1 MTSTVSVAAATS
13 APADRLG
20 RALHDVRI
28 SVTDRCNFRC
38 PYCMPRS
45 HFGPGYRFVPGAD
58 ALDTAELVRLAA
70 VFLALGATKIRLT
83 GGEPLLRR
91 DLDQIVAG
99 MAALPVPDLALTT
112 NGALLAR
119 RAAELQRCGLHRV
132 TVSLDSLHPDVFA
145 SMSDVAVPVS
155 DVVAGIRAA
164 RDAGLAPVKLNCVV
178 RRGVNDSGIEELV
191 EFAAAEGLHVRF
203 IEYMDVGTTNGWRLA
218 DVVTG
223 QEILDRLAASHP
235 LEELPAEPG
244 AVARR
249 YRLSGGGEIGL
260 ITSVSRPFCGDC
272 ARARLSVDGR
282 LFTCL
287 FAADGL
293 DLRAPLRDG
302 ADDDELRDIVR
313 ARWAARDDRY
323 SELRATQTEAP
334 QRVEMSYIGG

>member
-1 MTSTVSVAAATS
+1 MTVTAPTS
-13 APADRLG
+13 MPADMLG
-20 RALHDVRI
+20 RALRDVRM
-28 SVTDRCNFRC
+28 SMTDRCNFRC

-45 HFGPGYRFVPGAD
+45 HFGPGHRFVPGAA
-58 ALDTAELVRLAA
+58 ALSAGELVRLAA
-70 VFLALGATKIRLT
+70 VFMSLGATKIRLT

-91 DLDQIVAG
+91 DLGRIVAG

-119 RAAELQRCGLHRV
+119 RAGELRSCGLHRV

-145 SMSDVAVPVS
+145 AMSDVGVPVS

-164 RDAGLAPVKLNCVV
+164 RDAGLAPIKLNCVV
-178 RRGVNDSGIEELV
+178 RRGVNDSGIAELV
-191 EFAAAEGLHVRF
+191 EFACAEQLQVRF
-203 IEYMDVGTTNGWRLA
+203 IEYMDVGTTNGWRRE

-223 QEILDRLAASHP
+223 REILERLAVSHR
-235 LEELPAEPG
+235 LEELPPEPG

-249 YRLSGGGEIGL
+249 YRLAGGAEIGL

-272 ARARLSVDGR
+272 SRARLSVDGR

-293 DLRAPLRDG
+293 DLRAPLRAG
-302 ADDDELRDIVR
+302 ASDEELRDIVR
-313 ARWAARDDRY
+313 GRWAARDDRY
-323 SELRATQTEAP
+323 SELRAAQTDAP